1 MNMDEADMTVAAPL
15 PLPLLVL
22 GDADVD
28 VCADGFCAVPPAQT
42 AQAAQTARSGPEKTG
57 TGE

>member
-1 MNMDEADMTVAAPL
+1 MAAGVAS
-15 PLPLLVL
+15 PLLVL
-22 GDADVD
+22 GDVGAE

-42 AQAAQTARSGPEKTG
+42 VRTAETGPEKTG